1 MAEAMEQQASA
12 QVLAAMCVDTD
23 AFDRLGL
30 VLRQLVVGL
39 VDQAVNLR
47 LVGPEP
53 RLNSI
58 ALGPI
63 QTVIHQKISWPV
75 IKRRTQQLIDVLSHR
90 PPNVVHAMSVGTYPA
105 AMAIADAFDADLVLQ
120 VTSKAD
126 LVAISPTVQDRAR
139 RIIASSQPL
148 VDQLLS
154 RPDIRPSQ
162 IELIRPGLLAGS
174 RMTTFVHEGKSTT
187 LVCTSNLQKAKRVD
201 VLIRAV
207 SRLRKKDLDILLFLL
222 GQGSQDAALRKMV
235 RKEKLSSAVTFANPR
250 GNLTRALESADIFV
264 RPSTGDAFTVGALQ
278 AMAAG
283 VVVITCEN
291 TACDHYRDGET
302 AVICKEQKAE
312 AIAAAIEKVMT
323 DRAFGRR
330 IAEGGLEYVRQ
341 FHSVSGMAEKTAAV
355 YRQLALR
362 HATIPL
368 GE

>member
-1 MAEAMEQQASA
+1 MSA
-12 QVLAAMCVDTD
+12 QVLAAMFVDSD

-63 QTVIHQKISWPV
+63 QTVIHQNISWPV

-105 AMAIADAFDADLVLQ
+105 AIAIANAFDADLLLH

-126 LVAISPTVQDRAR
+126 LDAISPTVQQCAR

-148 VDQLLS
+148 VDQLLG
-154 RPDIRPSQ
+154 RPDVRPSQ
-162 IELIRPGLLAGS
+162 VELIRPGLLAGS
-174 RMTTFVHEGKSTT
+174 RMTTFVHEGKFTT

-207 SRLRKKDLDILLFLL
+207 S
-222 GQGSQDAALRKMV
+222 
-235 RKEKLSSAVTFANPR
+235 
-250 GNLTRALESADIFV
+250 
-264 RPSTGDAFTVGALQ
+264 
-278 AMAAG
+278 
-283 VVVITCEN
+283 
-291 TACDHYRDGET
+291 
-302 AVICKEQKAE
+302 
-312 AIAAAIEKVMT
+312 
-323 DRAFGRR
+323 
-330 IAEGGLEYVRQ
+330 
-341 FHSVSGMAEKTAAV
+341 
-355 YRQLALR
+355 
-362 HATIPL
+362 
-368 GE
+368 